1 MAEIIIIGGGVAGLS
16 AGIYEQLHGYKATI
30 YEKHFKPGGNLTGW
44 DRLGYHIDNCIH
56 WLTGTNPVTKEYK
69 IWEDLGALG
78 EVEIYQP
85 ETLYTF
91 EKDGMKLSLSKDLA
105 KFKKDMLVIS
115 PEDKKEIL
123 SLIRAIRV
131 VQGINGTAGI
141 NHNEKYSNIKKII
154 AAPALLKYNRLT
166 TKDLAERFKHPVIK
180 GFLNSL
186 FSDYFNS
193 LAFILVAAVFT
204 GANGGVPAG
213 GSCAMVD
220 RMVEK
225 FKALGGQI
233 KLNMEAVKINIK
245 NNLAE
250 SVTFK
255 DGETK
260 KGDYFLLASDPAM
273 VFGKLLDKSFMPKA
287 LVRQYMNPKLKRFS
301 SYHCAFACDLS
312 DLPFEGDMAI
322 EIPEKYSELLN
333 ADYVMVRE
341 FSREKGFAPKGKNIL
356 QTMTYCLEKEA
367 TDFIELRKDIKAYK
381 ERKQNISAAIEEIIL
396 DKFPEFKGLIKCID
410 VWTPATYRRYTNS
423 EIGSFMSF
431 AFPAN
436 IFPKK
441 LPNRIDSV
449 KNVILATQWLQA
461 PGGLPIAAD
470 SGKNAINTIVKRNQ
484 KK

>member
-16 AGIYEQLHGYKATI
+16 AGIYAQLNGHKATI
-30 YEKHFKPGGNLTGW
+30 YEKHFKAGGNLTGW

-56 WLTGTNPVTKEYK
+56 WLTGTNPVTKQYK
-69 IWEDLGALG
+69 VWEDLGALG
-78 EVEIYQP
+78 EVEVYQP

-105 KFKKDMLVIS
+105 KFKKDMLAIS
-115 PEDKKEIL
+115 PEDRKEIL
-123 SLIRAIRV
+123 SLIRAIRT
-131 VQGINGTAGI
+131 VQGMNGTAGI
-141 NHNEKYSNIKKII
+141 NHNEKYSAIKKVI

-193 LAFILVAAVFT
+193 LAFIMVAAVFT

-220 RMVEK
+220 RMLEK
-225 FKALGGQI
+225 FKSLGGQI

-245 NNLAE
+245 NNIAE

-273 VFGKLLDKSFMPKA
+273 VFGKLLDKSLMPKA
-287 LVRQYMNPKLKRFS
+287 LVKQYLNPKLKRFS
-301 SYHCAFACDLS
+301 SYHCAFSCEIS
-312 DLPFEGDMAI
+312 ELPFEGDMAI
-322 EIPEKYSELLN
+322 EIPEKYKELLN

-356 QTMTYCLEKEA
+356 QTMTYCFEKDANE
-367 TDFIELRKDIKAYK
+367 FIELRKDIKAYK
-381 ERKQNISAAIEEIIL
+381 ERKQSISAAIEEIIIE
-396 DKFPEFKGLIKCID
+396 KFPEFKSQLKCID
-410 VWTPATYRRYTNS
+410 MWTPATYRRYTNS

-431 AFPAN
+431 AFPAK

-441 LPNRIDSV
+441 VPNRISSV
-449 KNVILATQWLQA
+449 KNVVLATQWLQA
-461 PGGLPIAAD
+461 PGGLPIAAG
-470 SGKNAINTIVKRNQ
+470 SGKKAIDTIIRKENR
-484 KK
+484 

>member
-1 MAEIIIIGGGVAGLS
+1 MAEIVIIGGGVAGLS
-16 AGIYEQLHGYKATI
+16 AGIYAQLNGHNAVI
-30 YEKHFKPGGNLTGW
+30 YEKHFKAGGNLTGW

-56 WLTGTNPVTKEYK
+56 WLTGTNPATKQYK
-69 IWEDLGALG
+69 IWKDLGALG

-85 ETLYTF
+85 ETLYSF
-91 EKDGMKLSLSKDLA
+91 EKDGMKLSLCKDLM
-105 KFKKDMLVIS
+105 KFKKDMLAIS
-115 PEDKKEIL
+115 PEDRKEIN
-123 SLIRAIRV
+123 SLIRAIKT
-131 VQGINGTAGI
+131 VQGMNGTAGI
-141 NHNEKYSNIKKII
+141 EHNEKYSAIKKIF

-166 TKDLAERFKHPVIK
+166 TKDLADRFRHPVIK

-193 LAFILVAAVFT
+193 LAFIMVAAVFT

-225 FKALGGQI
+225 FCSLGGQI

-255 DGETK
+255 DGETR

-273 VFGKLLDKSFMPKA
+273 IFGKLLDRSHMPKA
-287 LVRQYMNPKLKRFS
+287 MRKQYMNPKLKRFS
-301 SYHCAFACDLS
+301 SYHCAFACELNE
-312 DLPFEGDMAI
+312 LPFEGDMAI
-322 EIPEKYSELLN
+322 EIPDKHKGLLN

-341 FSREKGFAPKGKNIL
+341 FSREKKYAPKGKNII
-356 QTMTYCLEKEA
+356 QTMTYCLEEDA
-367 TDFIELRKDIKAYK
+367 HDFIELRKDIKAYK
-381 ERKQNISAAIEEIIL
+381 ERKQNISKAIEEIIL
-396 DKFPEFKGLIKCID
+396 DKYPELKEQIKCID
-410 VWTPATYRRYTNS
+410 IWTPATYRRYTNS

-431 AFPAN
+431 AFPAK
-436 IFPKK
+436 IFPRKVT
-441 LPNRIDSV
+441 NRVDNV

-461 PGGLPIAAD
+461 PGGLPIAAG
-470 SGKNAINTIVKRNQ
+470 SGKKAIDTIVKKESR
-484 KK
+484 